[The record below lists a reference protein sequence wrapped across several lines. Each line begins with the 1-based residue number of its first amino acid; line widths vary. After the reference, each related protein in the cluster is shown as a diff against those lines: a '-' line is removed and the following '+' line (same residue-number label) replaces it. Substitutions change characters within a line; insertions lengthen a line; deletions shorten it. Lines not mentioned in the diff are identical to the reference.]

1 MGGRAG
7 EGECCVGIAK
17 CESSIPRR
25 RPLQSRRRN
34 LQFRPERAAGTLKGY
49 SILNSAP
56 ADFATAFKGLKKVRV
71 PLSRS

>member
-1 MGGRAG
+1 MRKQHS
-7 EGECCVGIAK
+7 AK
-17 CESSIPRR
+17 KTAAKPKA
-25 RPLQSRRRN
+25 N